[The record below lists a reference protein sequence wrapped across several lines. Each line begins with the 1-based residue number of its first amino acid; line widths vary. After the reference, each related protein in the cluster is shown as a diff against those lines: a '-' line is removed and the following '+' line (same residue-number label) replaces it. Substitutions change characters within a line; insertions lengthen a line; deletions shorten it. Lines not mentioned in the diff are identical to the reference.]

1 MAEERLDMRAAAKTA
16 GKKVKDRKEQ
26 DISEREQA
34 ETSALVG
41 RMRDSADEK
50 RIASSEPI
58 DSTRNAAAKAKADGA
73 DIQIKDPT
81 DPKGEWEYRKSPD
94 GTIEIVGAPES
105 NKGAIGL
112 KLQAGDK
119 FYDAINSVFEM
130 PQKDS
135 DQPVGAS
142 ETAPVASTKT
152 NSGGDRSSS
161 LMSDADRSGRS
172 EDYVP
177 GGKAGP
183 LVVDGVDINATANRL
198 TKRLNLRDSE

>member
-1 MAEERLDMRAAAKTA
+1 MAEGRMDMRAAAKTA
-16 GKKVKDRKEQ
+16 GKRVKDRKEQ

-94 GTIEIVGAPES
+94 GMIEIVGAPES

-112 KLQAGDK
+112 KLESGDK

-183 LVVDGVDINATANRL
+183 IVDNVDVRAVANRVA
-198 TKRLNLRDSE
+198 KRNNLRDSE